1 MYNLLFLLKKWLNV
15 LFFKE
20 EVMPLTLQESSEE
33 DEEEEKSDEEGTDME
48 SDLEEKKYD
57 GNVLT

>member
-1 MYNLLFLLKKWLNV
+1 MV
-15 LFFKE
+15 VCFFQE

-33 DEEEEKSDEEGTDME
+33 DEEEEEQEDNDKEGTDME

-57 GNVLT
+57 GNVLNCVT